1 MSQEARKEP
10 LGSRDITRRT
20 TEDVERNLYEG
31 FEGMNYE
38 QIRQP
43 YNQKHIDRNSLFD
56 ERNGTKRPD
65 AA

>member
-1 MSQEARKEP
+1 M
-10 LGSRDITRRT
+10 GIRDITRTT
-20 TEDVERNLYEG
+20 TEGVEPKLYEG

-43 YNQKHIDRNSLFD
+43 YNHKHIDRNGFFD